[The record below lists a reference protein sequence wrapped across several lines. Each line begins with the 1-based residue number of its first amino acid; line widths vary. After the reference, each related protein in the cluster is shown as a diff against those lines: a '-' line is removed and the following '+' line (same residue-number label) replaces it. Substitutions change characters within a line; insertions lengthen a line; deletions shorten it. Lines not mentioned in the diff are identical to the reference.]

1 MAERLLSRKLFA
13 LPRFP
18 VVARAIALAV
28 LVTAVVA
35 IGVYLYTRQAPSVAR
50 PEEPELAGDVTAIF
64 ENFKHLETKEG
75 LNRYLLTAA
84 VAKAYSNGSHEM
96 TNVELLSF
104 GADGAGKDRVTAE
117 YGVYN
122 QAETLVVF
130 ERNVK
135 IETTDGMRVEADRLR
150 YNQETQVLDLQ
161 GAVKFARQNVEG
173 TCRDAVVET
182 VENRLRMH
190 HDVDMTF
197 KSSDEPAAGAAASV
211 ASAEPKK
218 AKKRKNGGKKGKGG
232 GGGKKKRQK
241 QQAAAGRAAVAAGGG
256 APAIDFAS
264 GPRIPVRIRS
274 ASAVFDKN
282 AGIARYEGGAV
293 VTREADEM
301 RGDTL
306 TGFVSGENRLRKI
319 EARGNAYL
327 KAAGTAEATAPSMD
341 FLFAEG
347 NQLETAIA
355 SGGARLVSLGG
366 PPTRTVTGER
376 TEMRM
381 APGEKGSE
389 LRHAT
394 ADGEAVV
401 TIDAP
406 PATAADPNPSA
417 RELRGDHVSVDMHEG
432 GQFASRADARD
443 NAVLTITPTKAEP
456 GVDRKRISAAR
467 MGMEFHESGNLA
479 REFTA
484 EGGVKVDLE
493 PTAADGRLAR
503 TTTSATARAD
513 FDRESQDLARVE
525 QSGDFKYVE
534 GERNAVADRAV
545 YVTVDDLVTL
555 RGPTA
560 NGRPTVWDAKAR
572 TQADEIDIRARAR
585 TSAARGDVRTTY
597 YSQDA
602 TGNATPFGKTKS
614 PVFLTAARLDAKD
627 ADGGVAVYTGLA
639 RAWQDDNYV
648 KAETIRLFNGARR
661 MEADGDVETGLY
673 RIARKGEDG
682 TPSVVPVFTTAASM
696 KYSDAERTTH
706 YEGNVVSRQTPDEL
720 KSDAQDLWLSKGENA
735 TVERMVATGN
745 VLMTEPGRTARGEK
759 LVYTGADQKAVL
771 TGAGARV
778 EDVAQG
784 ATTGEELTF
793 YVGGERIRIA
803 GRSGAGRVKSVHRIG
818 KGGSQR

>member
-1 MAERLLSRKLFA
+1 MAERLLPRKLLA

-28 LVTAVVA
+28 LVAAVAA
-35 IGVYLYTRQAPSVAR
+35 IGVYLYTRQAPSVAQ

-64 ENFKHLETKEG
+64 ENFKHLETKDG
-75 LNRYLLTAA
+75 VNRYLLTAA

-96 TNVELLSF
+96 TNVELVSF

-117 YGVYN
+117 YGIYN

-135 IETTDGMRVEADRLR
+135 IETTDGMRVESDRLR
-150 YNQETQVLDLQ
+150 YNQETQVLELQ
-161 GAVKFARQNVEG
+161 GAVKYARQNLEG
-173 TCRDAVVET
+173 TCRDALVET
-182 VENRLRMH
+182 AQNRLTMY

-197 KSSDEPAAGAAASV
+197 RSSDEPPTAGAPTA
-211 ASAEPKK
+211 AEPK
-218 AKKRKNGGKKGKGG
+218 AEKKKKKGGKKGKGG
-232 GGGKKKRQK
+232 AAGRGGGKKKRQK
-241 QQAAAGRAAVAAGGG
+241 QQAAAGGAAGGG

-274 ASAVFDKN
+274 GSAVFDKN
-282 AGIARYEGGAV
+282 AGLARYEGGVV
-293 VTREADEM
+293 VTRADDLM
-301 RGDTL
+301 RGDTM
-306 TGFVSGENRLRKI
+306 TGFLSGENRIRKI
-319 EARGNAYL
+319 ESRGNAYL
-327 KAAGTAEATAPSMD
+327 KAAGTAEASAPSMD

-347 NQLETAIA
+347 NQLETAVA
-355 SGGARLVSLGG
+355 TGGARLVSLGE
-366 PPTRTVTGER
+366 PPARTVTGER
-376 TEMRM
+376 AEMRM

-389 LRHAT
+389 LRQAT
-394 ADGEAVV
+394 ADGQAVV

-406 PATAADPNPSA
+406 PATAASPNPSA

-432 GQFASRADARD
+432 GQFASRAEARD
-443 NAVLTITPTKAEP
+443 NAVLTVTPAKAAP

-467 MGMEFHESGNLA
+467 LAMEFHETGNLA

-513 FDRESQDLARVE
+513 FDREAQDLARVE
-525 QSGDFKYVE
+525 QAGDFKYVE
-534 GERNAVADRAV
+534 GDRNAVSDRAV
-545 YVTVDDLVTL
+545 YVTADDLVTL
-555 RGPTA
+555 RGATA
-560 NGRPTVWDAKAR
+560 SGRPTVWDAKAR
-572 TQADEIDIRARAR
+572 TQADEIDIRAKAR

-597 YSQDA
+597 YSPESA
-602 TGNATPFGKTKS
+602 GNATPFGKTKS
-614 PVFLTAARLDAKD
+614 PVFLTAARLDARD
-627 ADGGVAVYTGLA
+627 ADGGVAVYTGAA

-648 KAETIRLFNGARR
+648 KAETIRLFNSARR
-661 MEADGDVETGLY
+661 MEADGGVETGLY

-682 TPSVVPVFTTAASM
+682 SPSIVPVFTTAASM
-696 KYSDAERTTH
+696 KYSDAERTAH
-706 YEGNVVSRQTPDEL
+706 YEGDVVSRQTPDEL
-720 KSDAQDLWLSKGENA
+720 KSDAQDLWLSKDESA

-745 VLMTEPGRTARGEK
+745 VLMTEPGRTARGDK

-778 EDVAQG
+778 EDAEQG